1 MTNQEAYNAGL
12 NSAENE
18 VIRVFLDILTNP
30 KSEEKFLNPNME
42 IIREVIKRRSDYHW
56 GISTRINNT
65 GKAFKAKLEKDQ
77 EELDKLEL

>member
-1 MTNQEAYNAGL
+1 MDTQQIYNTGLTN
-12 NSAENE
+12 AENE
-18 VIRVFLDILTNP
+18 VMRVFLDILKNP
-30 KSEEKFLNPNME
+30 KSEEKFQNPNME

-65 GKAFKAKLEKDQ
+65 GKAFKVKLEKDS

>member
-1 MTNQEAYNAGL
+1 MNIQEAYNTGL
-12 NSAENE
+12 TNAENE

-42 IIREVIKRRSDYHW
+42 IIREVVKRRSDYHW

-65 GKAFKAKLEKDQ
+65 GKAFKVKLEKDQ
-77 EELDKLEL
+77 EILDKLEL